1 MSWVVDTC
9 VLIDVL
15 EADPEFAQASADAL
29 DALSPEGLV
38 VSPVTWVEL
47 APAFHGDVADQ
58 QAFLA
63 ALGVGLDASVTTDVL
78 LAAHRAW
85 SLHIQRR
92 RRSSVPKRPIADILI
107 GALATRHSGLLTR
120 HPAAFRTL
128 FPSLPL
134 RTP

>member
-15 EADPEFAQASADAL
+15 EADPEFAQAS
-29 DALSPEGLV
+29 
-38 VSPVTWVEL
+38 
-47 APAFHGDVADQ
+47 
-58 QAFLA
+58 
-63 ALGVGLDASVTTDVL
+63 
-78 LAAHRAW
+78 LAAHRAG

-92 RRSSVPKRPIADILI
+92 RHSTSPKRPIAEVLI

-120 HPAAFRTL
+120 NPADFHTL